1 MKNNSI
7 CVCPLA
13 SGSRGN
19 SLFVSCNN
27 YSILIDAGLSG
38 IEIQRRMQAV
48 NIDPGSLKAI
58 IITHEHSDHTKGAG
72 ILSRR
77 FNIPVYISNKTWQAC
92 SGMGK
97 IEDLIF
103 FECGTAF
110 EILIDS
116 KTGKECDKILITPFS
131 ISHDA
136 RDPAGLTMEFNGFK
150 IGIATDLGIV
160 TTLVKEHLKN
170 SNLLYLEA
178 NHDPDMLIN
187 GSYPWHLK
195 QRIKGRT
202 GHLSNM
208 DAKTLILEIKTDSLE
223 HVILAH
229 LSQENNCPKKAFSEV
244 SKSLNASNICLHV
257 AEPDTP
263 GKALKL

>member
-1 MKNNSI
+1 MKKNKSF

-13 SGSRGN
+13 SGSKGN

-27 YSILIDAGLSG
+27 SSILIDAGLSG
-38 IEIQRRMQAV
+38 VEIERRLSHV
-48 NIDPGSLKAI
+48 NINPESLTAI
-58 IITHEHSDHTKGAG
+58 IVTHEHSDHVKGAG

-77 FNIPVYISNKTWQAC
+77 FKLPVYITQKTWQAC
-92 SGMGK
+92 RGLGK
-97 IEDLIF
+97 IEHLHF
-103 FECGTAF
+103 FECGAPF
-110 EILIDS
+110 KIDQILVS
-116 KTGKECDKILITPFS
+116 PFS

-136 RDPAGLTMEFNGFK
+136 TDPAGLTLEYKHHK

-160 TTLVKEHLKN
+160 TSLVKDHLKN
-170 SNLLYLEA
+170 SNILYLES
-178 NHDPDMLIN
+178 NHDPEMLIN

-208 DAKTLILEIKTDSLE
+208 DARTLVSELKTDCLK

-229 LSQENNCPKKAFSEV
+229 LSEENNCPQKALLEV
-244 SKSLNASNICLHV
+244 SKSLNASNIALHV
-257 AEPDTP
+257 ASPHQP
-263 GKALKL
+263 GNVIKL